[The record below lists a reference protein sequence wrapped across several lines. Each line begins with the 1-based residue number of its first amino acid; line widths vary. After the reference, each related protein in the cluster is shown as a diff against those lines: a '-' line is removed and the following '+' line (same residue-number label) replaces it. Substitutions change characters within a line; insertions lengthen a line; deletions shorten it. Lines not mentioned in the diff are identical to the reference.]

1 MARARL
7 VRFAGRA
14 LLCLGGSRNAASL
27 PGDSTRSYMVSLR
40 NPYLWPCIK
49 VMSRSLSSLP
59 MKTRL
64 ARNKPAPEPPLSSLT
79 AVAYSTAEEYNLT
92 SILNALKKQGLYE
105 DKVISEDLTDVLYAS
120 AKYQVNEELR
130 ELFIFREGSI
140 VFWNFPEIERKA
152 VLQFLKPYEEHPYSP
167 SLVNQEVEAL
177 EFAYHENKTKF
188 YDGNIYL
195 SRDGESDLEKY
206 TFSSGLALSVKLA
219 IWEASLDSYVKSI
232 EDIIEDMKEGRTIRM
247 TREHVFRKT
256 GELFSLRHL
265 INLSSDLL
273 DTPDFYWDRPTL
285 ESLYLKVIKYMN
297 INRRT
302 KVMNEKLTHCCELMD
317 LLSHHLE
324 DKHHVRLEVMIIV
337 LIMVEVLFECVHYVS
352 KFMPATSTKS
362 GQSKDSL
369 SFPYVCADVCTEYSK
384 GHTTCGCP

>member
-1 MARARL
+1 MARGRL
-7 VRFAGRA
+7 TCFAGRA
-14 LLCLGGSRNAASL
+14 VVCLWGARNVASL
-27 PGDSTRSYMVSLR
+27 TGDSTRLHMLFSLR
-40 NPYLWPCIK
+40 DPYLWPC
-49 VMSRSLSSLP
+49 VHTTSRSLSSLP
-59 MKTRL
+59 VKTRL
-64 ARNKPAPEPPLSSLT
+64 TRKKPAPEAPVSSLT
-79 AVAYSTAEEYNLT
+79 AVAYSTAEEYDLT
-92 SILNALKKQGLYE
+92 SILNALKKQGLYKE
-105 DKVISEDLTDVLYAS
+105 KVISEDLDDVLYAS
-120 AKYQVNEELR
+120 AKYQVSEEPR
-130 ELFIFREGSI
+130 ELFIFREGSV

-152 VLQFLKPYEEHPYSP
+152 VLNFGI
-167 SLVNQEVEAL
+167 
-177 EFAYHENKTKF
+177 AYHENKTRF
-188 YDGNIYL
+188 HDGNIYL
-195 SRDGESDLEKY
+195 STDGESDLEKY

-232 EDIIEDMKEGRTIRM
+232 EDIIEDMKQGRTIRM
-247 TREHVFRKT
+247 TREQVFRKT

-337 LIMVEVLFECVHYVS
+337 LIMVEVLFECVHYAS
-352 KFMPATSTKS
+352 KFM
-362 GQSKDSL
+362 
-369 SFPYVCADVCTEYSK
+369 
-384 GHTTCGCP
+384 

>member
-1 MARARL
+1 M
-7 VRFAGRA
+7 GRK
-14 LLCLGGSRNAASL
+14 NFK
-27 PGDSTRSYMVSLR
+27 LR
-40 NPYLWPCIK
+40 
-49 VMSRSLSSLP
+49 
-59 MKTRL
+59 
-64 ARNKPAPEPPLSSLT
+64 SSLT
-79 AVAYSTAEEYNLT
+79 AVAYSTAEEYDLT
-92 SILNALKKQGLYE
+92 SILNALKKQGLYKE
-105 DKVISEDLTDVLYAS
+105 KVISEDLDDVLYAS
-120 AKYQVNEELR
+120 AKYQVSEEPR
-130 ELFIFREGSI
+130 ELFIFREGSV

-152 VLQFLKPYEEHPYSP
+152 VLKFLKPHEEHSYSP

-177 EFAYHENKTKF
+177 EFVYHENKTRF
-188 YDGNIYL
+188 HDGNIYL
-195 SRDGESDLEKY
+195 STDGESDLEKY

-232 EDIIEDMKEGRTIRM
+232 EDIIEDMKQGRTIRM
-247 TREHVFRKT
+247 TREQVFRKT

-337 LIMVEVLFECVHYVS
+337 LIMVELGEVNDQMSQVQTSSGAAPSATVLHTLQRHRDILQDYVREFHKTRTNVQAHRERDLLLGS
-352 KFMPATSTKS
+352 VR
-362 GQSKDSL
+362 KDI
-369 SFPYVCADVCTEYSK
+369 E
-384 GHTTCGCP
+384 